1 MLPLAGPM
9 LDLRSPLG
17 MTPAALAQPAAAAQ
31 GALSPRATPAK
42 AVGFDSYRSFRK
54 TRHQLLRTQS
64 KRRLQA
70 TAVDFRRIWWD
81 KSVRGNSKEGAGIW
95 RPVPPQGYVSLGKSA
110 LVQTTPLFSLS
121 GASLW
126 EGNMKGYT
134 RAVILLSLVSGI
146 TSALKQDGAGW
157 HTFACQP

>member
-1 MLPLAGPM
+1 M

-17 MTPAALAQPAAAAQ
+17 MTPAALAQPAAVTQ

-81 KSVRGNSKEGAGIW
+81 KLVRGNSKEGAGIW
-95 RPVPPQGYVSLGKSA
+95 RPVPPQGYVSLGKPAFVQCTPLLGASGVSSRGRHLIGA
-110 LVQTTPLFSLS
+110 LVDLS
-121 GASLW
+121 RWAS
-126 EGNMKGYT
+126 
-134 RAVILLSLVSGI
+134 
-146 TSALKQDGAGW
+146 
-157 HTFACQP
+157 

>member
-1 MLPLAGPM
+1 M

-95 RPVPPQGYVSLGKSA
+95 RPVPPQGYVSLGEPTLHQS
-110 LVQTTPLFSLS
+110 TLS
-121 GASLW
+121 W
-126 EGNMKGYT
+126 V
-134 RAVILLSLVSGI
+134 RLVSPLQKTI
-146 TSALKQDGAGW
+146 
-157 HTFACQP
+157 